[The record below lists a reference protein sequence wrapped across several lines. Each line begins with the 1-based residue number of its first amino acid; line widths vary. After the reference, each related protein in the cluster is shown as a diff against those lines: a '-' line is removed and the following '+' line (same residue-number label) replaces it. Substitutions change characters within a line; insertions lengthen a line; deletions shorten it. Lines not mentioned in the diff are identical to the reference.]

1 MKRESGHQGLVQR
14 KKELEREPHERTD
27 VEEEL
32 VKTKDRLERLVNTI
46 PCAVYDYVLWPNGD
60 SRFIYISPQCL
71 DIFEY
76 DADRIVEDPNLL
88 WGMVHQDDMKRL
100 QLEDR
105 VANKDG
111 SLFRS
116 EVRITLPSGGV
127 KWIEL
132 TSMPSLDHFNGQTI
146 WSGVVLDIS
155 GRKKA
160 EEERNQ
166 LILDLQQALAKVK
179 KLSGLLP
186 ICASCKKIR
195 DDKGY
200 WNQIESYI
208 ADHSEVEFSHGVCP
222 ECARKLFPSLKPRAN
237 N

>member
-1 MKRESGHQGLVQR
+1 MKREPGHDGLVQR
-14 KKELEREPHERTD
+14 EKELEGGQHKRTEI
-27 VEEEL
+27 EEEL
-32 VKTKDRLERLVNTI
+32 VKAKDRLERLVTTI
-46 PCAVYDYVLWPNGD
+46 PCAVYDYVLWPNGE
-60 SRFIYISPQCL
+60 SRFIYISSQCL

-76 DADRIVEDPNLL
+76 DADHIVEDPNLL
-88 WGMVHQDDMKRL
+88 WGMVHPDDMERL
-100 QLEDR
+100 QFEDR
-105 VANKDG
+105 VANNDG

-132 TSMPSLDHFNGQTI
+132 TSMPSLDHFDGQTI

-160 EEERNQ
+160 EAERNQ
-166 LILDLQQALAKVK
+166 LILDLQQALAEVK
-179 KLSGLLP
+179 RLSGLLP

-208 ADHSEVEFSHGVCP
+208 AAHSEVEFSHGVCP
-222 ECARKLFPSLKPRAN
+222 DCAKKLFPSLKPRAN